1 MYDGDYALRQEDLV
15 RLLESRG
22 VTPTEQRLEV
32 GKVVLRQP
40 QHLSA
45 DEILAEVN
53 REQARVSK
61 ATVYNTL
68 KLFVERGLVREINVD
83 PTRMIYDS
91 TTRPHHH
98 FYNSDSGRL
107 YDIEPGAVE
116 ISAMP
121 RLPDGTVEDGVEVII
136 RIRNRP

>member
-1 MYDGDYALRQEDLV
+1 MRQEDLV

-121 RLPDGTVEDGVEVII
+121 RLPDGTVEDSVEVII

>member
-1 MYDGDYALRQEDLV
+1 MRQEDLV

-98 FYNSDSGRL
+98 FYNADTGELVDIHPADVRISRL
-107 YDIEPGAVE
+107 PALPRATETESVE
-116 ISAMP
+116 I
-121 RLPDGTVEDGVEVII
+121 II
-136 RIRNRP
+136 RVRQRSAG

>member
-1 MYDGDYALRQEDLV
+1 MRQEDLV

-40 QHLSA
+40 RHLSA

>member
-1 MYDGDYALRQEDLV
+1 MKQEELV

-53 REQARVSK
+53 RDRSRVSK

-98 FYNSDSGRL
+98 FYNSDTGQL
-107 YDIEPGAVE
+107 CDVEPGAVE
-116 ISAMP
+116 IGAMP

-136 RIRNRP
+136 RIRNRS